1 MTDDIITLD
10 VTWED
15 YLMANV
21 ILLWSDSL
29 LCIKLSKLFKK
40 LSQRILE
47 DFFMIIIFYF

>member
-1 MTDDIITLD
+1 
-10 VTWED
+10 
-15 YLMANV
+15 MANV

-40 LSQRILE
+40 LPQRILE